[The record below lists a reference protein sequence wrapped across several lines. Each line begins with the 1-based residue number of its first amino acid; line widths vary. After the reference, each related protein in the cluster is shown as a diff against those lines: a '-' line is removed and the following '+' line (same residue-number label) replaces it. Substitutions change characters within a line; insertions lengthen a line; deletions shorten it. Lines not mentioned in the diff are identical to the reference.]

1 MYLILKCYFSLSFT
15 RSSFNILLKFLN
27 SVFLYYFCW
36 FLFHLLILAF
46 HMDSQM
52 LLYRLVL
59 VSYLYTAS
67 KRSSFTHSSNVWHTL
82 LPTSFSP
89 ALIIL
94 CYPTSSSLLNVSGT
108 ISTYMWPNSH
118 LFPRDSLTIIDT
130 NDFTSL
136 WHIKLKFIL

>member
-1 MYLILKCYFSLSFT
+1 MYLILTCYFSLSFT
-15 RSSFNILLKFLN
+15 RSSFNILLKFLT

-46 HMDSQM
+46 HVDSQI

-59 VSYLYTAS
+59 VSYLYTVS
-67 KRSSFTHSSNVWHTL
+67 RRSSFTHSSNVWHTT

-94 CYPTSSSLLNVSGT
+94 CYPTSNSLFNVSGRILTSVWVT
-108 ISTYMWPNSH
+108 IVPTTN
-118 LFPRDSLTIIDT
+118 LTAEIFS
-130 NDFTSL
+130 NLVFNL
-136 WHIKLKFIL
+136 FIL